1 MKTHVDIAH
10 PRLFALRKT
19 QLAKKAKLL
28 MQIIL
33 DKKGRKGLGL
43 LVLQSH
49 LFWVHKPMQN
59 NDEAHQMFIKDLVL
73 YICKRFH
80 VLSITKDIWL
90 KRLVLH

>member
-1 MKTHVDIAH
+1 
-10 PRLFALRKT
+10 
-19 QLAKKAKLL
+19 

-59 NDEAHQMFIKDLVL
+59 NDEAHKMFIEDLVL

-80 VLSITKDIWL
+80 VFSITKDIKVSFTL
-90 KRLVLH
+90 MSSSFISFPNYAIG